1 MIKKKENILLFFL
14 FSFSAYCAVTIGQSW
29 DHDSQLANGK
39 VTLNYLF
46 SFGEVDKK
54 VLYRENYSTIYWSFQ
69 YLIAKIFPSNYELQ
83 VSHLINLF
91 FSLATIF
98 GISKICKILF
108 NKKVGKITFLIL
120 FFYPVFF
127 GHMSF
132 NSKDTIIAFSHVWIF
147 YLSIRYLKK
156 QYFQPHY

>member
-54 VLYRENYSTIYWSFQ
+54 VLYRENYSTIWGQHHSR
-69 YLIAKIFPSNYELQ
+69 
-83 VSHLINLF
+83 
-91 FSLATIF
+91 
-98 GISKICKILF
+98 KILQRPLHI
-108 NKKVGKITFLIL
+108 VFLL
-120 FFYPVFF
+120 
-127 GHMSF
+127 
-132 NSKDTIIAFSHVWIF
+132 
-147 YLSIRYLKK
+147 LS
-156 QYFQPHY
+156 